1 MTNEGARRS
10 QKPSRLNISATFCF
24 LRHEKDLSP
33 YSVADPSF
41 FAKYFRRLTGLTPM
55 EYKKQP

>member
-33 YSVADPSF
+33 YSVADPPLRRNKSM
-41 FAKYFRRLTGLTPM
+41 KNLRYFLV
-55 EYKKQP
+55 

>member
-33 YSVADPSF
+33 YSVADPLR
-41 FAKYFRRLTGLTPM
+41 AQHLLLVDKDYF
-55 EYKKQP
+55 